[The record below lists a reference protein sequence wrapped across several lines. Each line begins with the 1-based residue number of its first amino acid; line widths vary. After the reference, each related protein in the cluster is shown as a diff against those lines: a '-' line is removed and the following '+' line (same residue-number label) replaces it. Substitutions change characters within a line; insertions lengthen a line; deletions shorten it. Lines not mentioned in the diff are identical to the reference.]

1 MHPFKKMI
9 LSKTT
14 QESVVFDPFDYMV
27 VKFTYE
33 KPTNGTD
40 LDIMIAYDGT
50 GTIYDGNAVGFG
62 QGSTDNIKVPLNITP
77 DADAY
82 LWWANDDAGSP
93 AGPCVEAVVIG
104 VKNLYDDEVGVADN
118 ITIPLRVGW
127 YGTIGDGSVTVQ
139 LLTYLGGTMSQSG
152 TDIINTGGVLVDDQ
166 SFTRQ
171 VTSGTGQVTI
181 IHSNLIGTVS
191 YNKTTSTAILS

>member
-1 MHPFKKMI
+1 MI
-9 LSKTT
+9 LSKTSK
-14 QESVVFDPFDYMV
+14 EAIVFDPFDYMV
-27 VKFTYE
+27 VRFTYT
-33 KPTNGTD
+33 KPTAGSD
-40 LDIMIAYDGT
+40 LDIMIYYEGT

-62 QGSTDNIKVPLNITP
+62 QGAGDNIKIPSNATA
-77 DADAY
+77 DTDAY

-104 VKNLYDDEVGVADN
+104 VKNLYDDEVGVSDD

-171 VTSGTGQVTI
+171 VTSGTGQVTNV
-181 IHSNLIGTVS
+181 HSNLIGIVS
-191 YNKTTSTAILS
+191 YNKTTSTATLS

>member
-33 KPTNGTD
+33 KPTDGSD
-40 LDIMIAYDGT
+40 LDIMIAYADT

-62 QGSTDNIKVPLNITP
+62 QGTTDNIKIPLNTTP

-82 LWWANDDAGSP
+82 LWWANDDNASP
-93 AGPCVEAVVIG
+93 AGTCVEAVVIG
-104 VKNLYDDEVGVADN
+104 VKNLYDNETGVSN
-118 ITIPLRVGW
+118 IITIPLRVGW
-127 YGTIGDGSVTVQ
+127 YGAIGTGNVTVR
-139 LLTYLGGTMSQSG
+139 LITYLGGTMSQSG

-166 SFTRQ
+166 SLTRQ
-171 VTSGTGQVTI
+171 VTSGTGQVTV
-181 IHSNLIGTVS
+181 IHSNLIGTVT
-191 YNKTTSTAILS
+191 YDNTTSTAILS